1 MLLSSP
7 SSLLAS
13 AAEAVAVVGSSL
25 VLLEVAPV
33 GSAVEAEFMSS
44 FLPLHPRIDLRN
56 FFHFSF
62 PLGLDLL
69 LRYLQCLVVWA

>member
-1 MLLSSP
+1 M
-7 SSLLAS
+7 
-13 AAEAVAVVGSSL
+13 VGSSPA
-25 VLLEVAPV
+25 LLEVAPV

-69 LRYLQCLVVWA
+69 LLCLQCLVVWA